1 LSPVF
6 LSSPES
12 DASLQDCLKRLFLS
26 NRPSE
31 APFAAD
37 LVGAGEDGFVYT
49 GFSVAA
55 AAGLDIDLFCPF

>member
-1 LSPVF
+1 
-6 LSSPES
+6 
-12 DASLQDCLKRLFLS
+12 LKRLFLS

-55 AAGLDIDLFCPF
+55 AAGLDVDLFCPF